1 VFAVGVA
8 VTACGNEP
16 PPRRHRA
23 PRHRR
28 GTWAVV
34 GLTLGGLLVGVVAAA
49 GGVAQAAPKQSDLQ
63 AQTELA
69 DKYAPVVRLVD
80 SPGHCVQGEPYQPT
94 NVNVVLGNREVALRG
109 PWSGNNIVKVAPTA
123 TDLAVGLGSYN
134 LDFPGDALSP
144 GCTYA
149 NWAAQVAKTSP
160 STMYAHVVAEPSYPG
175 QLALQYWFFYL
186 FNDFNDKHEGD
197 WEMVQLDFHASSA
210 SQALSVAPYET
221 GYSQHE
227 GAEAADWGT
236 SSKLQIIDGTHP
248 VVYPALGSHANYYSA
263 QLFLGH
269 SAAQG
274 VGCDDTLGPSRSLR
288 PDVVVLPQ
296 AKAQYLRDFPWLGY
310 LGRWGERHAAFN
322 NGPTGPNTKQRWTEP
337 FTWQATSWRS
347 KAFAIPDG
355 GVAGH
360 RATSFFCSA
369 VAKGSTLLN
378 AMLDNPG
385 PVILVCA
392 LVALLAIWLT
402 SRTTWRPAVMFR
414 VRRRRSWGTLVTSA
428 ARLYAK
434 HPRTFLGIGLLF
446 IPLGLLAAGVQYL
459 LFDVG
464 GLSPLVAEAGDSNPV
479 VVLLVESLGII
490 ITLFGLTVVQ
500 AAVAYAVVELD
511 EGRRVS
517 AIVALRRAAARGW
530 ALVRPL
536 AIAVVVVGLLS
547 LTFAGTIVG
556 AYVVVRWSLL
566 AQAVMVGD
574 GSTGGP
580 LRQSQHL
587 TRGHFWRTASVT
599 LFVVVLCIGIG
610 PFLGAMLLFI
620 TNASFDVVNIVGAV
634 VDALL
639 APLAAI
645 ATTYLY
651 FDLDVRRS
659 LAAGGAVSSTLPAEA

>member
-1 VFAVGVA
+1 VFAVRVA
-8 VTACGNEP
+8 ETACVSEP
-16 PPRRHRA
+16 LRPHRL
-23 PRHRR
+23 PRHRLR
-28 GTWAVV
+28 TSLVTV
-34 GLTLGGLLVGVVAAA
+34 LTLGGLLVGFIAA
-49 GGVAQAAPKQSDLQ
+49 GTGVAEGAPRQSDLQ

-69 DKYAPVVRLVD
+69 DRYAPVVRLVN
-80 SPGHCVQGEPYQPT
+80 SPGHCVQGEAYQPT
-94 NVNVVLGNREVALRG
+94 NVDVVLGNSDVALRG
-109 PWSGNNIVKVAPTA
+109 PWSGNNIVKVGPTA
-123 TDLAVGLGSYN
+123 KDLSVGLSSYN
-134 LDFPGDALSP
+134 LDFPGEALSP

-149 NWAAQVAKTSP
+149 NWAAQIAKTSP

-186 FNDFNDKHEGD
+186 YNDFNDKHEGD
-197 WEMVQLDFHASSA
+197 WEMIQLDFHASSA

-227 GAEAADWGT
+227 GAEQADWG
-236 SSKLQIIDGTHP
+236 SSKLQIVDATHP
-248 VVYPALGSHANYYSA
+248 VVYPALGSHANYYSDE
-263 QLFLGH
+263 LFLGH
-269 SAAQG
+269 SAAEG
-274 VGCDDTLGPSRSLR
+274 VGCDDTLGPSRTVN

-310 LGRWGERHAAFN
+310 LGRWGERHSGYN
-322 NGPTGPNTKQRWTEP
+322 NGPTGPSTKQRWTEP

-355 GVAGH
+355 GLIGH
-360 RATSFFCSA
+360 SATSFFCAA
-369 VAKGSTLLN
+369 VAKGSTVLN
-378 AMLDNPG
+378 AFLDNPG
-385 PVILVCA
+385 PVTLVCA
-392 LVALLAIWLT
+392 VIVMFAIWLST
-402 SRTTWRPAVMFR
+402 RTTWRPAVMFR

-434 HPRTFLGIGLLF
+434 HPRTFIGIGLLF
-446 IPLGLLAAGVQYL
+446 IPLGLLTAGIQYL
-459 LFDVG
+459 IFDLG
-464 GLSPLVAEAGDSNPV
+464 GLSPLVTTAGDSNAV
-479 VVLLVESLGII
+479 VVMLVESLGII
-490 ITLFGLTVVQ
+490 ITLLGLTVVQ

-511 EGRRVS
+511 EGRKVH

-530 ALVRPL
+530 ALLRAL

-566 AQAVMVGD
+566 AQAVMIGD
-574 GSTGGP
+574 GSGDGP
-580 LRQSQHL
+580 LRQSQHV

-599 LFVVVLCIGIG
+599 VFVVVLCIGIG
-610 PFLGAMLLFI
+610 PFLGAILLVI
-620 TNASFDVVNIVGAV
+620 SNASFDVVNLVGAI

-659 LAAGGAVSSTLPAEA
+659 VAARAVSISSTLPAEA